1 MSNSILTLGGITRY
15 AAALWQN
22 SNAFLQTIDKQYD
35 NQYGVEGAKIGSPL
49 QIRLPNDYVAQTGP
63 AITPQATNEVSVT
76 MTLATQKTV
85 PISFTSADQALKMDD
100 YAERVLAP
108 AINVLAGA
116 VAADIMNTALGARQM
131 VANLSGSTLQTP
143 SPETVLLAGAQLDLA
158 AAPRNRRIAMI
169 DPLTQARLVSS
180 MSGYFNPQRK
190 VSDQFE
196 TGMISEDTLGFDWY
210 SDQTILK
217 PTTGAYTT
225 ATTVNGA
232 SQTGNTLVV
241 AALGVGVTL
250 NQGDVINIAGVHAV
264 NPITKVST
272 GQLAN
277 FVVTANVAA
286 GATSIPIYPAIT
298 PPSGSTPV
306 AYQTVDASPAN
317 GATISLVMGG
327 SSGVVSGA
335 ETYRKNLFYYPQAFA
350 MATADLPI
358 YGKGIVNAARAVYK
372 GTSLRIV
379 QAYDVYADQLVTRI
393 DVLYGSLCVRPDWVV
408 TVPDV
413 L

>member
-1 MSNSILTLGGITRY
+1 MSNSLLTLSQITRESVR
-15 AAALWQN
+15 LFTN
-22 SNAFLQTIDKQYD
+22 ENAFLRNINRQYD
-35 NQYGVEGAKIGSPL
+35 DQFSRDGAKIGSQL
-49 QIRLPNDYVAQTGP
+49 RIRLPNDYVVNTGP
-63 AITPQATNEVSVT
+63 AITPQATSEVQT
-76 MTLATQKTV
+76 TLTVSTQKNV
-85 PISFTSADQALKMDD
+85 PLSFTSQDMALSLDD
-100 YAERVLAP
+100 FSERILAP
-108 AINVLAGA
+108 AVNVLAGA
-116 VAADIMNTALGARQM
+116 VAVDIMQGSLQGSNM
-131 VANLSGSTLQTP
+131 VANLSGSTLSTP
-143 SPETVLLAGAQLDLA
+143 TTATFLSAGAQLTRNS
-158 AAPRNRRIAMI
+158 APARNRKMFL
-169 DPLTQARLVSS
+169 DPTTRARTVANLA
-180 MSGYFNPQRK
+180 GLFNPQIK
-190 VSDQFE
+190 
-196 TGMISEDTLGFDWY
+196 ISEQYESGLMGKDTLGFDWY
-210 SDQTILK
+210 EDVTTQV
-217 PTTGAYTT
+217 PTTGTYST
-225 ATTVNGA
+225 ATTVSGA
-232 SQTGNTLVV
+232 NQTGNTLVV

-250 NQGDVINIAGVHAV
+250 SQGDVINIAGVHAV

-327 SSGVVSGA
+327 TSGVVSGA

-408 TVPDV
+408 TVPDI